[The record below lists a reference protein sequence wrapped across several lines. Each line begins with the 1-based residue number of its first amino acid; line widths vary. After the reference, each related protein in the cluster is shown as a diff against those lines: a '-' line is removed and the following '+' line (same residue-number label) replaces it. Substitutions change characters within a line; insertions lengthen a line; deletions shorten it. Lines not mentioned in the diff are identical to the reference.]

1 MPFISGGQAFLEIL
15 KQEGVR
21 CIFGNPGSTELSLM
35 DALAGQKEIRYFLG
49 LHEGVAI
56 SMADGYARASGELG
70 VVNVHISPGIGNS
83 MGMLYNAHKA
93 GSPLLVTA
101 GQQDQRFALTEPI
114 LWSDLPDVARPYVKW
129 SYEIRRLEDLTRAVH
144 RAAKVATS
152 PPTGPVFLS
161 LPMDVLRAE
170 GEIDLAS
177 PTTVD
182 PRIRPSHAAIEA
194 AAEMLGG
201 AKHPIIIAGDAV
213 ASGDAHSE
221 LARVAELIGA
231 PVYQE
236 TFPGACNFPSSHPL
250 SLGPL
255 LRDQKATRAALQDAD
270 VLFSVG
276 ADLLTMS
283 LPSEVDPMPPGL
295 KIIHLDPNP
304 WEIGKNY
311 PAQIAMFADPKE
323 TLPELERALD
333 ERLSQDQRKEAQI
346 RQARIREAREK
357 TILEIRRKAR
367 EERDRVPLTPL
378 ALTEVISDTL
388 PRNAVLVDESISSG
402 RALKDL
408 FKSEDPKSYFGLR
421 GGGIG
426 WGLPAA
432 LGVKLALTKRPV
444 IALIGDGSTMY
455 SFQGLWTA
463 AHYGLGVVFVICNNS
478 GYRILKER
486 TYALGGFSAKADS
499 YIAMDL
505 EQPPIDFVG
514 LARSL
519 GVPGTHA
526 EGAEGVKQALTRALA
541 QEGPF
546 LIDVTI
552 DRSFKP

>member
-1 MPFISGGQAFLEIL
+1 MPFIPGGQAFLEVL

-21 CIFGNPGSTELSLM
+21 YIFGNPGSTELPLM
-35 DALAGQKEIRYFLG
+35 DALAGQKEIRYYLA
-49 LHEGVAI
+49 LHEGVAV
-56 SMADGYARASGELG
+56 SMADGYARASGKLG

-83 MGMLYNAHKA
+83 MGMLYNAYKA

-129 SYEIRRLEDLTRAVH
+129 SYEIRRLEDLTRAIH

-152 PPTGPVFLS
+152 PPMGPVFVS
-161 LPMDVLRAE
+161 LHMDVLLAKE
-170 GEIDLAS
+170 DVDLAS
-177 PTTVD
+177 PTGVD
-182 PRIRPSHAAIEA
+182 PRFRPSHATIEA
-194 AAEMLGG
+194 AAEMLSK
-201 AKHPIIIAGDAV
+201 AKYPIIIAGDAV

-221 LARVAELIGA
+221 LAQVAELIGS

-236 TFPGACNFPSSHPL
+236 TYPGACNFPSSHPL

-255 LRDQKATRAALQDAD
+255 PRDQSITRAALQGAD

-311 PAQIAMFADPKE
+311 PAQIAMLGDSKE
-323 TLPELERALD
+323 TLPELKSALD
-333 ERLSQDQRKEAQI
+333 ERLNADQRKEARL
-346 RQARIREAREK
+346 RQASIREAREK
-357 TILEIRRKAR
+357 SLLQLRGKAS
-367 EERDRVPLTPL
+367 EERNRVPVTPL
-378 ALTEVISDTL
+378 GLMEVISESL
-388 PRNAVLVDESISSG
+388 PRNATLVDESISSG
-402 RALKDL
+402 RALRDL
-408 FKSEDPKSYFGLR
+408 LKTEDPKSYFGHR

-426 WGLPAA
+426 WGIPAA
-432 LGVKLALTKRPV
+432 LGVRLALRERPV
-444 IALIGDGSTMY
+444 VALVGDGSAMY

-463 AHYGLGVVFVICNNS
+463 AHYSLGVVFVICNNS
-478 GYRILKER
+478 SYRILKER
-486 TYALGGFSAKADS
+486 TYALQGFSAKADS
-499 YIAMDL
+499 YVAMDL

-514 LARSL
+514 LAQSL
-519 GVPGTHA
+519 GIPGKRA
-526 EGAEGVKQALTRALA
+526 ERAQEVKQALTHALA
-541 QEGPF
+541 QDGPF
-546 LIDVTI
+546 LIEVAI

>member
-1 MPFISGGQAFLEIL
+1 MPFISGRQAFLEVL

-21 CIFGNPGSTELSLM
+21 YIFGNPGSTELPLM
-35 DALAGQKEIRYFLG
+35 DALAGQKEIRYFLA

-56 SMADGYARASGELG
+56 SMADGYARASGKLG

-83 MGMLYNAHKA
+83 MGMLYNAYKA

-129 SYEIRRLEDLTRAVH
+129 SYEIRRLEDLTRAIH

-152 PPTGPVFLS
+152 PPTGPVFIS
-161 LPMDVLRAE
+161 LPMDVLSAE
-170 GEIDLAS
+170 GEVDLAS
-177 PTTVD
+177 PTVVD

-194 AAEMLGG
+194 AAEMLSK

-255 LRDQKATRAALQDAD
+255 LRDQKVTRAALQGAD

-283 LPSEVDPMPPGL
+283 LPSDVDPMPPGL

-311 PAQIAMFADPKE
+311 PAQIAMFGDPKE
-323 TLPELERALD
+323 TLPEMERALD
-333 ERLSQDQRKEAQI
+333 ERLNPDQRKEARL
-346 RQARIREAREK
+346 RQVRIREAREK
-357 TILEIRRKAR
+357 TILQLRQKAR
-367 EERDRVPLTPL
+367 EERNRLPMTSLV
-378 ALTEVISDTL
+378 LTEVISDNL
-388 PRNAVLVDESISSG
+388 PRNAVLVDESITSG

-408 FKSEDPKSYFGLR
+408 LKSEDPKSYYGIR

-432 LGVKLALTKRPV
+432 LGVKLALADRPV
-444 IALIGDGSTMY
+444 VALIGDGSAMY

-486 TYALGGFSAKADS
+486 TYALRGFSAKTDS
-499 YIAMDL
+499 YVAMDL
-505 EQPPIDFVG
+505 EQPSIDFVG
-514 LARSL
+514 LAQSL
-519 GVPGTHA
+519 GVPGKHVEKA
-526 EGAEGVKQALTRALA
+526 EEVKQALSRALA
-541 QEGPF
+541 QEGPI
-546 LIDVTI
+546 LIDVAI
-552 DRSFKP
+552 DRSFKS

>member
-1 MPFISGGQAFLEIL
+1 MPFISGRQAFLEVL

-21 CIFGNPGSTELSLM
+21 YIFGNPGSTELPLM
-35 DALAGQKEIRYFLG
+35 DALAGQKEIRYFLA

-56 SMADGYARASGELG
+56 SMADGYARASGKLG

-83 MGMLYNAHKA
+83 MGMLYNAYKA

-152 PPTGPVFLS
+152 PPTGPVFIS
-161 LPMDVLRAE
+161 LPMDVLSAE
-170 GEIDLAS
+170 GEVDLAS
-177 PTTVD
+177 PTVVD

-194 AAEMLGG
+194 AAEMLSK

-255 LRDQKATRAALQDAD
+255 LRDQKATRAALQGAD
-270 VLFSVG
+270 ILFSVG

-283 LPSEVDPMPPGL
+283 LPSDVDPMPPGL

-311 PAQIAMFADPKE
+311 PAQIAMFGDPKE
-323 TLPELERALD
+323 TLPEMERALD
-333 ERLSQDQRKEAQI
+333 ERLNPDHRKEAQL
-346 RQARIREAREK
+346 RQAGIREAREK
-357 TILEIRRKAR
+357 TILQLRQKAR
-367 EERDRVPLTPL
+367 EERDRVPMTPL
-378 ALTEVISDTL
+378 VLTEVISDNL
-388 PRNAVLVDESISSG
+388 PRNAVLVDESITSG

-408 FKSEDPKSYFGLR
+408 LKSEDPKSYYGIR

-432 LGVKLALTKRPV
+432 LGVKLALADRPV
-444 IALIGDGSTMY
+444 VALIGDGSAMY

-486 TYALGGFSAKADS
+486 TYALRGFSAKTDS
-499 YIAMDL
+499 YVAMDL
-505 EQPPIDFVG
+505 EQPSIDFVG
-514 LARSL
+514 LAQSL
-519 GVPGTHA
+519 GVPGKHVEKA
-526 EGAEGVKQALTRALA
+526 EEVKQALTRALA
-541 QEGPF
+541 QEGPI
-546 LIDVTI
+546 LIDVAL
-552 DRSFKP
+552 DRSFKS